1 MIRLAMARYVVGLE
15 PLANADPETV
25 VAMIAPTIQLYLTEP
40 LPEWGCH

>member
-1 MIRLAMARYVVGLE
+1 MIGLAMARYVVKLE

-25 VAMIAPTIQLYLTEP
+25 AAMIAPSIQLCLTEP